1 MNTAGNT
8 TTQID
13 VNKQMSLGGTS
24 GIPGPGATLSTL
36 ANYPKAKINK
46 LIAESRPLIGGARK
60 CKQIWQ
66 SIRKADFRREG
77 SINETNLKLVFENCK
92 QIIFDLL
99 RITTPQEFLEVFD
112 QGGDSS
118 LNEDEQIL
126 IFSLIKEKMYV
137 LANELCVVQEYQL
150 YKDLMREVRLLEK
163 DLNVYQNELR
173 TNIQQNQLKEYVD
186 IGDEKLQE
194 FYRDWEHKFQEF
206 EDESILKI
214 EDLKVQ
220 HEDQMEQLN
229 AKLDQ
234 AIEAVKIKPSAKLK
248 EMQNNE
254 KLVAVNERVEEAMN
268 YRKELKS
275 YEIKEA

>member
-1 MNTAGNT
+1 M
-8 TTQID
+8 
-13 VNKQMSLGGTS
+13 
-24 GIPGPGATLSTL
+24 
-36 ANYPKAKINK
+36 
-46 LIAESRPLIGGARK
+46 
-60 CKQIWQ
+60 
-66 SIRKADFRREG
+66 
-77 SINETNLKLVFENCK
+77 
-92 QIIFDLL
+92 
-99 RITTPQEFLEVFD
+99 
-112 QGGDSS
+112 
-118 LNEDEQIL
+118 